1 MKHLV
6 FALVL
11 YAMPCALSAQGVAQE
26 SGKIHR
32 IGFLI
37 APTPSFF
44 LARLE
49 GFRQGLK
56 DLGYVEGK
64 NIAIEARYADGRP
77 DRLGPLAAELVGLD
91 VSVIVASGP
100 GGLAAK
106 KATRTIPIV
115 FVAVQ
120 DPVATGLVESLAL
133 PGGNVTG
140 LSTLAPELG
149 GKRLEILKG
158 AFPKISHVAFIRG
171 TALTAKDTEA
181 AAQALGVRLQ
191 SLEVRNSK
199 DLDSAFNSAIKERA
213 QGLLTSAGSLF
224 NAHQDRIVEFAA
236 THRLPA
242 MYASPEFIDVGGLM
256 SYAPSY
262 PAIFRRAA
270 YYIDKILRGAK
281 PGDLPVEQPTKF
293 ELVINLKTAKQIGLA
308 IPPHV
313 LARADKVIR

>member
-1 MKHLV
+1 MKTIV

-11 YAMPCALSAQGVAQE
+11 YAMLYTISGEVVAQE
-26 SGKIHR
+26 SGKLHR

-44 LARLE
+44 SARLDA
-49 GFRQGLK
+49 FRQGLR

-77 DRLGPLAAELVGLD
+77 DRLGALAAELVGLD

-120 DPVATGLVESLAL
+120 DPVATGVVDSLAV

-181 AAQALGVRLQ
+181 AAQALGIRLQ
-191 SLEVRNSK
+191 SLQVRNSQ
-199 DLDSAFNSAIKERA
+199 DLDSAFNSAIKERV

-224 NAHQDRIVEFAA
+224 NTHQDRIVEFAA
-236 THRLPA
+236 TNRLPA
-242 MYASPEFIDVGGLM
+242 MYASPEFTDGGGLM
-256 SYAPSY
+256 SYAPNY
-262 PAIFRRAA
+262 PALFRRAA
-270 YYIDKILRGAK
+270 TYVDKIIKGAK
-281 PGDLPVEQPTKF
+281 PAELPVEQPTKF
-293 ELVINLKTAKQIGLA
+293 ELVINLKTAKQIGLT
-308 IPPHV
+308 IPPNV
-313 LARADKVIR
+313 LARADRVIK

>member
-1 MKHLV
+1 
-6 FALVL
+6 
-11 YAMPCALSAQGVAQE
+11 
-26 SGKIHR
+26 
-32 IGFLI
+32 
-37 APTPSFF
+37 
-44 LARLE
+44 
-49 GFRQGLK
+49 
-56 DLGYVEGK
+56 
-64 NIAIEARYADGRP
+64 
-77 DRLGPLAAELVGLD
+77 
-91 VSVIVASGP
+91 
-100 GGLAAK
+100 
-106 KATRTIPIV
+106 
-115 FVAVQ
+115 
-120 DPVATGLVESLAL
+120 
-133 PGGNVTG
+133 
-140 LSTLAPELG
+140 LG